1 MAGSDAE
8 ALPSEIVSTSRTR
21 PEAGAAEA
29 ARVPRPG
36 SLAARRAAQ
45 AEYYALDGSVI
56 PSSPPGIVLV
66 DHHDL
71 VPGQREECA
80 FVVRGASRGLLEAV
94 NEFIAT
100 TAFPVAG
107 ELGKRDG

>member
-45 AEYYALDGSVI
+45 AEYYGILADTAVAVDEALGR
-56 PSSPPGIVLV
+56 PGPHALRYASK
-66 DHHDL
+66 L
-71 VPGQREECA
+71 AREEA
-80 FVVRGASRGLLEAV
+80 ALRRVARDAAV
-94 NEFIAT
+94 
-100 TAFPVAG
+100 
-107 ELGKRDG
+107 